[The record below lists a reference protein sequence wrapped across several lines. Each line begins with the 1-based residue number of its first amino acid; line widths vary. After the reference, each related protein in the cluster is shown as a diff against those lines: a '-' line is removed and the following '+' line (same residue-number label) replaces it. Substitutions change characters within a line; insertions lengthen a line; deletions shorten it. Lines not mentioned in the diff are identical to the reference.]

1 MDTGTD
7 NMATPLTVN
16 VSYSRKVQLEQFEP
30 IEHTV
35 ELEVAVG
42 EDDDVDDVYDEYSD
56 IAEDMVERAIAE
68 RIAKKK
74 LESDDEDD

>member
-1 MDTGTD
+1 MT
-7 NMATPLTVN
+7 TPLTVD
-16 VSYSRKVQLEQFEP
+16 VSYSRKVQLSQFEP

-35 ELEVAVG
+35 NLEVAVG
-42 EDDDVDDVYDEYSD
+42 EDEDIDDVYDEYSD

-74 LESDDEDD
+74 LESDDEDGDD